1 QLVRRDNGV
10 YEIPFVSESAVR
22 FLGRPLEEL
31 HYASQLFED
40 VHPDDLEGMWSSIE
54 ESARTMTPWLQEFR
68 IVGKKGIQRWLRGV
82 SSPGPLPDGGICWNG
97 VLLDITELKQAEN
110 ALKESESFTRVVM
123 DNLHIGFAV
132 NSVDPDVK
140 FHYMNDNFPR
150 IYRTTREALS
160 DPDVFWNVVYED
172 PVFREEIKKRVLDDC
187 ASGDPKRMRWTD
199 IPIIRKNGDT
209 TYIDATNIPIPGK
222 RLMVSTVWDVTDR
235 KQAEYALHQ
244 SEIHYRSLFDNS
256 MDAFL
261 FVSPD
266 GSIHDA
272 NPAAC
277 RMFGRTVEE
286 IKKLGRNG
294 LMDMTDPRSQK
305 ALEDRARTGKAQAEI
320 TMVRADQTKFPAEI
334 SSVVFIDQNGLK
346 KSSVVI
352 RDITDRKQAEDNLRR
367 SESLLRSIFQAAPI
381 GIGVVRNRVLL
392 TANDRYCEMTG
403 FSREELIGQSTRMIY
418 LSDADFE
425 FLETEPYRQIHEHG
439 TGMTETRWQRKD
451 GSVIDVLMNFAPIN
465 TLNLDEGVAITAL
478 DITERKKAEEGKDKL
493 QAQLLQAQKMES
505 VGRLAGGVAHD
516 FNNML
521 NVILGY
527 TELSMEKLAP
537 LDPVQADLK
546 EILSA
551 AQHSADITRQLL
563 AFARKQIIAPKVL
576 DLNNTVEDMLKML
589 RRMIGEDIDLAWLP
603 GKNLGKI
610 NMDPSQ
616 LDQILANLCVNA
628 RDAITGVGRVSIE
641 TANAT
646 FDSDYCSDHS
656 WCITGDF
663 VLLAVTD
670 TGCGMDPK
678 TMEQIF
684 EPFFTT
690 KELNKGTGLGLA
702 TVYGI
707 VKQNGGF
714 INVYSELGKGTTFKI
729 YLPRDTSPV
738 QNEEENISKIPFS
751 HGETVLVVEDEGS
764 ILRLTE
770 EILKGLGYTTI
781 TANTPGKAIN
791 LSKVH
796 SGQIDLLI
804 TDVIMPEM
812 NGQQLAEQL
821 MIQYPKIKCL
831 FMSGYTTNVIVH
843 RGLLNSGL
851 NFIQKPY
858 SKKGLAVKIREV
870 LDSK

>member
-1 QLVRRDNGV
+1 MPEKPTYEELQQRILELEKAEFEYKQTEGALNEALHLARSTMDSLSAHICVLDEAGKILVVNESWRKFARFNSSTDPSAYVGTNYVMLCDTATGLSTEGAKEFAAGIRAVIKSERAEFSMEYPCHSPSEQRWFMGRVTRFADKGPVRVVVAHENITERKLAEEALRKSEERFRSISKSIPGVIYQFVRRDNGV

-31 HYASQLFED
+31 HNASQLFDD

-68 IVGKKGIQRWLRGV
+68 VVGKKGTQRWLRGV

-97 VLLDITELKQAEN
+97 VLLDITELKQAE
-110 ALKESESFTRVVM
+110 
-123 DNLHIGFAV
+123 
-132 NSVDPDVK
+132 
-140 FHYMNDNFPR
+140 
-150 IYRTTREALS
+150 
-160 DPDVFWNVVYED
+160 
-172 PVFREEIKKRVLDDC
+172 
-187 ASGDPKRMRWTD
+187 
-199 IPIIRKNGDT
+199 
-209 TYIDATNIPIPGK
+209 
-222 RLMVSTVWDVTDR
+222 
-235 KQAEYALHQ
+235 
-244 SEIHYRSLFDNS
+244 
-256 MDAFL
+256 
-261 FVSPD
+261 
-266 GSIHDA
+266 
-272 NPAAC
+272 
-277 RMFGRTVEE
+277 
-286 IKKLGRNG
+286 
-294 LMDMTDPRSQK
+294 
-305 ALEDRARTGKAQAEI
+305 
-320 TMVRADQTKFPAEI
+320 
-334 SSVVFIDQNGLK
+334 
-346 KSSVVI
+346 
-352 RDITDRKQAEDNLRR
+352 DNLRR

-381 GIGVVRNRVLL
+381 GIGVVSNRVFL
-392 TANDRYCEMTG
+392 TVNDMFCEMTG
-403 FSREELIGQSTRMIY
+403 YSREEMIGQRTRMIY
-418 LSDADFE
+418 NSDADFE
-425 FLETEPYRQIHEHG
+425 FVGTEPYRQIHEHG

-465 TLNLDEGVAITAL
+465 TSNLDEGVAITAL

-551 AQHSADITRQLL
+551 ARHSADITRQLL

-589 RRMIGEDIDLAWLP
+589 RRLIGEDIDLAWLP
-603 GKNLGKI
+603 GKNLGRI

-646 FDSDYCSDHS
+646 FGSDYCSDHS
-656 WCITGDF
+656 WCIPGDF

-670 TGCGMDPK
+670 TGCGMDTK
-678 TMEQIF
+678 TVDQIF

-707 VKQNGGF
+707 VKQNDGF
-714 INVYSELGKGTTFKI
+714 IHVYSEPGKGTTFKI

-738 QNEEENISKIPFS
+738 QNAEENTPKIPFS

-821 MIQYPKIKCL
+821 MILYPKIKCL

-858 SKKGLAVKIREV
+858 SRKGLAVKIREV
-870 LDSK
+870 LES